1 MQFCYLNVCYFL
13 LFKLGLIL
21 EIKYNKK
28 SIGHVLYFYFSTS
41 VEIKLLFLSEWSPRQ
56 IIIIFYL
63 FDVYDPIQG
72 LKKPLPIDKYQPS
85 KIIWGTEPDVSKR
98 THLLKARAL
107 LAVSNEHYAQ
117 NEITVDIVTQ
127 WKWNT

>member
-1 MQFCYLNVCYFL
+1 MISSANHVNV
-13 LFKLGLIL
+13 I
-21 EIKYNKK
+21 
-28 SIGHVLYFYFSTS
+28 VFY
-41 VEIKLLFLSEWSPRQ
+41 I
-56 IIIIFYL
+56 

-98 THLLKARAL
+98 THLLQARAL

-117 NEITVDIVTQ
+117 NEITVDNSNTVKMKYVNQTIVFCNEENASYVHAQ
-127 WKWNT
+127 YYLIPQQYNLSKFRFG